1 MLWRTALNVQCS
13 AFRWSSGVLVSAWR
27 GTQRL
32 LAIALVVILSGCFD
46 QRHDDGVRFC
56 DKLGRLAED
65 IRINGQ
71 NSNLVIDSL
80 IVGST
85 VQCSEKG
92 GICFTQGKKSLTE
105 SGQISSTLNHDRW
118 SAILTNSLNPASTT
132 LRLKSLDFGDRLYVT
147 CK

>member
-1 MLWRTALNVQCS
+1 MLVPA
-13 AFRWSSGVLVSAWR
+13 R
-27 GTQRL
+27 GTIQRL
-32 LAIALVVILSGCFD
+32 LAIALVVVLSGCID
-46 QRHDDGVRFC
+46 QRQHGGVRFC
-56 DKLGRLAED
+56 DELGRLTED

-147 CK
+147 CKKRSGLNFLRLEHIG